1 MRQVLDNLATGTISA
16 SEIPVPVTR
25 SGHLLIATRR
35 SLISAG
41 SERVMVEF
49 GEANL
54 IAKARAHPDKVSQVL
69 DKLQTDGLLPTL
81 EAVFSRLNQP
91 LPLGYCNA
99 GVVIDVGEGVTGFSI
114 GDRVASNGL
123 HAEVVS
129 VPKNLCARIPDDV
142 GDDAAVFTVLA
153 SVALQGVRLV
163 EPTLGENIAVLGLGL
178 LGLMTVQILR
188 ANGCKVLGIDFDAS
202 RLELARQF
210 GAETLELGTGVD
222 AVARAMTFSDG
233 RGIDAVLITA
243 STKSDQLIHQA
254 AQMCRKRGRIVLV
267 GTTGL
272 NLRRED
278 FYEKEISFQVSCSY
292 GPGRYEP
299 VYEQKGHDY
308 PYGYVRWTEQR
319 NFQAVLNL
327 MADGKLD
334 VIPLI
339 SHRFPIQD
347 ASKAYALL
355 TEKTSALGILFTYP
369 DRTPDDS
376 LERTIQTAPLIA
388 SAPVPPT
395 SRVVVGMIGAGS
407 FASMVLLPNLSKTSA
422 TLKTIAS
429 ARGTSAALA
438 ARKFGFQQATT
449 DYQTIL
455 DDPEINTVFIATY
468 HNTHAQIVCEALKT
482 GKHVFVEKPLAL
494 NRDELKKIEET
505 FNIQQATRPIHL
517 MVGFNRRFSPLSVE
531 MHKLLKQR
539 TQPLTLI
546 YTVNAGYI
554 PEDHWVQDLEVGG
567 GRIIGEGCHFID
579 LLRYFVDAPIVDV
592 QARMMG
598 RASGVQ
604 TCQDKMSITLTFE
617 DGSLGTVHYFAN
629 GTKRYPKERVEVF
642 SEGRILTLENFKVIR
657 GYNWPG
663 ISKKQLWRQD
673 KGHNVEISTF
683 IENVVD
689 GGDLLIPWEELR
701 EVTLSTFI
709 AVERAKNLQI
719 RME

>member
-16 SEIPVPVTR
+16 SEIPVPITR

-49 GEANL
+49 GEANF
-54 IAKARAHPDKVSQVL
+54 IAKARAHPDKVRQVL
-69 DKLQTDGLLPTL
+69 DKLQIDGLLPTL

-99 GVVIDVGEGVTGFSI
+99 GVVIDVGEGVTGFSV

-123 HAEVVS
+123 HAEVVG
-129 VPKNLCARIPDDV
+129 VPENLCARIPDKV
-142 GDDAAVFTVLA
+142 SDDEAAFTVLA

-178 LGLMTVQILR
+178 LGLMTVEILR
-188 ANGCKVLGIDFDAS
+188 ANGCRVLGIDLDAS

-222 AVARAMTFSDG
+222 PVARARAFSDG

-254 AQMCRKRGRIVLV
+254 TQMCRKRGRIVLV

-299 VYEQKGHDY
+299 EYEQKGHDY

-355 TEKTSALGILFTYP
+355 TEKTSFLGILFTYP
-369 DRTPDDS
+369 DRTPDDA

-407 FASMVLLPNLSKTSA
+407 FASMVLLPNLSKTAA

-429 ARGTSAALA
+429 ARGTSSSQA

-455 DDPEINTVFIATY
+455 DDPEINTVFIATH
-468 HNTHAQIVCEALKT
+468 HNIHAQIVCEALKA

-494 NRDELKKIEET
+494 NRDELEKIKET
-505 FNIQQATRPIHL
+505 FNFQQSENPRHL
-517 MVGFNRRFSPLSVE
+517 MVGFNRRFSPLSVK
-531 MHKLLKQR
+531 MRQLLRQR

-546 YTVNAGYI
+546 YTVNAGHLD
-554 PEDHWVQDLEVGG
+554 EDHWGQDLEVGG

-598 RASGVQ
+598 PASGIKIR
-604 TCQDKMSITLTFE
+604 QDKMSITLTFG

-629 GTKRYPKERVEVF
+629 GTKRFPKERVEVF
-642 SEGRILTLENFKVIR
+642 SEGRILTLENFKVLR

-663 ISKKQLWRQD
+663 FKNKQLWRQD
-673 KGHNVEISTF
+673 KGHNAEISSF
-683 IENVVD
+683 VESVVD
-689 GGDLLIPWEELR
+689 GRELLIPWEELQ
-701 EVTLSTFI
+701 EVTLATFI
-709 AVERAKNLQI
+709 AVEQAKNPQI
-719 RME
+719 RIE